1 MSEEVRRDTFEAV
14 YGVETIKE
22 VSEQFRAEYRKLKN
36 KKNGFDE
43 VSSLF
48 QKYVLSIT
56 FLYSTPSIKN
66 NLGIFRKVISEEGGI
81 WKETVKSSF
90 YIFDI
95 YKAVSNSTEQKLVKK
110 ETSGKSLEFNVESE
124 IEKVKTMLGDK
135 TYSVARN
142 QNEEQVRSYYLAYI
156 LGLSTG
162 RRFTEIFKTVTIRK
176 KGQGYIFN
184 GILKK
189 DKNQKIEIEANLL
202 YLSVDETKSYIK
214 ELRDFINAKLKATKK
229 ITLKEAS
236 EGDINAIFSK
246 VYNNAIKRITE
257 DKVLNF
263 HELRHYYT
271 IEGTEVFK
279 QGSESDKDT
288 RYRILGHH
296 VKEDS
301 TRTYKT
307 IK

>member
-1 MSEEVRRDTFEAV
+1 MSEKLRKETFLTV
-14 YGVETIKE
+14 YGVENIKQ
-22 VSEQFRAEYRKLKN
+22 VSELFRVDYNKLKN

-56 FLYSTPSIKN
+56 FLYSIPSIKN
-66 NLGIFRKVISEEGGI
+66 NLGIFRKIVNEEGGI

-90 YIFDI
+90 YIFDVYRAVTAI
-95 YKAVSNSTEQKLVKK
+95 TDKAITAKEQNIK
-110 ETSGKSLEFNVESE
+110 GMAFNVKEE
-124 IEKVKTMLGDK
+124 IAEIKTKLEKKS
-135 TYSVARN
+135 YSVARN
-142 QNEEQVRSYYLAYI
+142 QNTEQVRSYYISYL
-156 LGLSTG
+156 LGLATG
-162 RRFTEIFKTVTIRK
+162 RRFTEIIKTIDIK
-176 KGQGYIFN
+176 KRGNKYIFD

-189 DKNQKIEIEANLL
+189 DKNQKNEIEANIL
-202 YLSVDETKSYIK
+202 YLSIDETKSYLK
-214 ELRDFINAKLKATKK
+214 ELRTFIDAKLKTTKK
-229 ITLKEAS
+229 TTLKKATES
-236 EGDINAIFSK
+236 DINATFSK
-246 VYNNAIKRITE
+246 VYNNAIKRITS
-257 DKVLNF
+257 DKIPNF

-279 QGSESDKDT
+279 RDEESDKDT

-296 VKEDS
+296 IKDDS